1 MKNNAILKKVVFDDG
16 SVEWVPV
23 KGDLFSLKTSLLER
37 LFKVVS
43 RKKLVTQAMSI
54 YLNEDTGRAYGKT
67 EDARAKDFYYRAGN
81 ASALNGLC
89 SALGI
94 DLTKCIKEE
103 VEKHERA

>member
-1 MKNNAILKKVVFDDG
+1 MKNEAVLKKVVFDDG
-16 SVEWVPV
+16 SIEWVPTQGIFFFQ
-23 KGDLFSLKTSLLER
+23 KPSLFER
-37 LFKVVS
+37 MFKVVS

-54 YLNEDTGRAYGKT
+54 YLNEDTGRAYGQTK
-67 EDARAKDFYYRAGN
+67 DARAKDFYYRAGN
-81 ASALNGLC
+81 ANALNGLC